1 MEDINVGK
9 PLAMNYGN
17 ENIVGEKGGRK
28 KEKKRNENVKG
39 RNRVE
44 WERGSGVVET

>member
-28 KEKKRNENVKG
+28 KEKKEMRMSKG
-39 RNRVE
+39 
-44 WERGSGVVET
+44 GKG